1 MNYLED
7 AKEKIEGLTDEQIEA
22 AYRYKEML
30 YNIDD
35 AESRMRDYL
44 EEHYS
49 DSETEKIMNTLESS
63 DYEILAEQFMDNHDC
78 NVADNEIWRN
88 LVSGYIE
95 ENRDR
100 FTNKD

>member
-35 AESRMRDYL
+35 AESQMRDYL

-63 DYEILAEQFMDNHDC
+63 DYEILAERFMDNHDC

-95 ENRDR
+95 EIYRQ
-100 FTNKD
+100 

>member
-35 AESRMRDYL
+35 FAAARS
-44 EEHYS
+44 
-49 DSETEKIMNTLESS
+49 
-63 DYEILAEQFMDNHDC
+63 
-78 NVADNEIWRN
+78 
-88 LVSGYIE
+88 
-95 ENRDR
+95 
-100 FTNKD
+100 